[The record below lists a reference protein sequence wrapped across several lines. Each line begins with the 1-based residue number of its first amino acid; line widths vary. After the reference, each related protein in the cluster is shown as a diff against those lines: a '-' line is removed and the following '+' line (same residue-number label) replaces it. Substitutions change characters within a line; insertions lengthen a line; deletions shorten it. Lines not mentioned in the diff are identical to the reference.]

1 MYAARVKSIL
11 VTDKGEGKPLG
22 APYSLTIKQVESM
35 SDDDLAGAANAQAD
49 TLRSHMPTYDSFVDH
64 CNRIV
69 HRALNEDKG
78 LRINPDGSR

>member
-1 MYAARVKSIL
+1 
-11 VTDKGEGKPLG
+11 
-22 APYSLTIKQVESM
+22 M
-35 SDDDLAGAANAQAD
+35 SDDDLAGAANAQSDA
-49 TLRSHMPTYDSFVDH
+49 LRAHMPTYDSFVEH